1 MNNYQNENKN
11 IFKTWVLMAI
21 FLSVVVGIGWFFSIY
36 FNSPTILYFAIGFS
50 LLMNFFSYW
59 FSDKIVLKISGAKLL
74 QKNDNFEL
82 YGIVQNLS
90 QRARLPM
97 PKIYTIPD
105 SSPNAFAT
113 GRNAKHSAIA
123 VTTGLLNI
131 LDKNELE
138 GVVAHE
144 LSHIGNK
151 DILLS
156 TVVVVLVGFV
166 ALISD
171 MFIRSAIWGSMSKNN
186 ENNNSGSVLFIIGLV
201 LAILSPIAV
210 SLIQL
215 AISRKREF
223 VADSSGAFLTNNPR
237 GLANA
242 LTKISENSIP
252 LKKANKATAH
262 MFISN
267 PFKGKNI
274 GKIFMTHPPLEE
286 RIKNLLNI

>member
-1 MNNYQNENKN
+1 MNYNYKDKNKN
-11 IFKTWVLMAI
+11 TFKTWVLMAI
-21 FLSVVVGIGWFFSIY
+21 FLGVVVGIGWFFSIY

-97 PKIYTIPD
+97 PKIYTIND

-113 GRNAKHSAIA
+113 GRNAKNSAVA

-201 LAILSPIAV
+201 LAIFSPIAV

-223 VADSSGAFLTNNPR
+223 IADSSGAFLTNNPR
-237 GLANA
+237 GLADA

-262 MFISN
+262 MFIAN

-286 RIKNLLNI
+286 RIKNLLR

>member
-274 GKIFMTHPPLEE
+274 GKIFMTHPPLED